1 MGCNCKNKLTP
12 EEVESNSNNSI
23 PIKIIITISKIF
35 IFIVASIIGSLL
47 ATPFTIVLIFKTV
60 FNGSASVNIN
70 NLLMKISKYHKDR
83 KEKKEEEEEEEEYE
97 IEEYENEEDLILLNE
112 EKWYKK

>member
-23 PIKIIITISKIF
+23 PIKILITISKIF
-35 IFIVASIIGSLL
+35 VFILASIIGSLL

-60 FNGSASVNIN
+60 FNGNASININ

-83 KEKKEEEEEEEEYE
+83 KEKKEDEEDEEYE
-97 IEEYENEEDLILLNE
+97 IEEYETEEDLILLNE
-112 EKWYKK
+112 EK